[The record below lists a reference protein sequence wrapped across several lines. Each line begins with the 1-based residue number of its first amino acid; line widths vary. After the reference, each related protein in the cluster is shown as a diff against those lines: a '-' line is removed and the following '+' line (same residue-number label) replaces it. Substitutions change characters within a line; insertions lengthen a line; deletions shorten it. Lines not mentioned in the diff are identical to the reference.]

1 MGFALDGVYPTW
13 GLPYMGFALGY
24 MVFTYMGFTL
34 HGVYPTWGLPY
45 MGFTHTGFTLHG
57 VCPTWGPTGALLLGL
72 LLLDLQVP

>member
-1 MGFALDGVYPTW
+1 MGFALDGVY
-13 GLPYMGFALGY
+13 LGY

-45 MGFTHTGFTLHG
+45 MGFTHMGFTLHG